1 MLVLMEGGATQ
12 AAAVATWDLVCAQ
25 GDVLVGVAALRSRA
39 ARRFLMRSRLAELVG
54 MSVGVTLLCTLGTAG
69 CASMERVILLLL
81 SSFSSMCDTLVFF
94 VYQCPGNFCIPALP
108 GNFCIPTLPGNFC
121 IPALPG
127 NFCIPALPGI
137 QLGGVCTLGTRCMLG
152 VFTLGTCC
160 MLGVAEGVAA
170 SSNRSGRACTWAFVA
185 SMTCWRSCAA

>member
-1 MLVLMEGGATQ
+1 MEGGATW
-12 AAAVATWDLVCAQ
+12 AAAVATWALVCAQ
-25 GDVLVGVAALRSRA
+25 EDVLVGVAALRSRV
-39 ARRFLMRSRLAELVG
+39 ARHFLMHSCLAELVG
-54 MSVGVTLLCTLGTAG
+54 MLVGVTLRCTLGTAG

-81 SSFSSMCDTLVFF
+81 SSSSSMCDALVFF

-137 QLGGVCTLGTRCMLG
+137 QLGGICTLGTRCMLGVCTLGTRCMLG
-152 VFTLGTCC
+152 V
-160 MLGVAEGVAA
+160 AEGVAT
-170 SSNRSGRACTWAFVA
+170 SLKRLGRACTWAFVA
-185 SMTCWRSCAA
+185 SMIRWRSCVA